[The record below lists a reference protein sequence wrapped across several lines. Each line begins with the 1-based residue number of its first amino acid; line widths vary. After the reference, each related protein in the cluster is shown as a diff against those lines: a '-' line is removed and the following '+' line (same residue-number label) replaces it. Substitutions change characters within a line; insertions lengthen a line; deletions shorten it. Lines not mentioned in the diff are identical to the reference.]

1 MQQEVNKTKNIFIN
15 GKKINI
21 ELEENQKI
29 SSVIEKINQEISKE
43 NLVVTGFEI
52 NGQFV
57 AEADHNQYLDESLE
71 LFENI
76 NFIATTP
83 IDLAY
88 ETINTLE
95 LYLDRLINSIE
106 RAGIHYKNMNLVA
119 AESYLAKAIDGLDLF
134 IQTIGGIKMALKF
147 GLNQK
152 VALIEA
158 DLVSIM
164 NEILNAKRQNNYIYL
179 SEILSKDLIEN
190 LYQWKEVA
198 FPIFK
203 TWKTA

>member
-1 MQQEVNKTKNIFIN
+1 
-15 GKKINI
+15 
-21 ELEENQKI
+21 
-29 SSVIEKINQEISKE
+29 
-43 NLVVTGFEI
+43 
-52 NGQFV
+52 
-57 AEADHNQYLDESLE
+57 
-71 LFENI
+71 
-76 NFIATTP
+76 
-83 IDLAY
+83 
-88 ETINTLE
+88 
-95 LYLDRLINSIE
+95 
-106 RAGIHYKNMNLVA
+106 MNLVA

-198 FPIFK
+198 FPIFR